1 MRVMILIKADADT
14 EASKLPNEE
23 LLTAMGRFNEELA
36 QAGLMLAGEG
46 LHPTAEG
53 VRVHFAGDE
62 RAVTR
67 GPFSLDGGV
76 ICGYWVWQV
85 ASMDEAIAWIKR
97 CPNPLQG
104 KAEIEIRP
112 LFEADDF
119 GEAFT
124 PELREQEDRVRTIIA
139 SNAG

>member
-14 EASKLPNEE
+14 EAGKLPSEE
-23 LLTAMGRFNEELA
+23 LLAAMGRFNEELA

-46 LHPTAEG
+46 LRPTAGG

-62 RAVTR
+62 RTVTR

-85 ASMDEAIAWIKR
+85 ASMDEAVAWVRR
-97 CPNPLQG
+97 CPNPLEDE
-104 KAEIEIRP
+104 AEIETRP

-124 PELREQEDRVRTIIA
+124 SELREQEDRVRAIA
-139 SNAG
+139 AGNAG